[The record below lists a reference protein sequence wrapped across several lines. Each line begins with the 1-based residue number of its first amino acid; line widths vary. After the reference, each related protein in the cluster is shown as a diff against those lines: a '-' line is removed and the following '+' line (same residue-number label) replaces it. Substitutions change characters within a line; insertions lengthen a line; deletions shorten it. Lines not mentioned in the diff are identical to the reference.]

1 MKTRRLVWIIA
12 LVCAGMVAVAALI
25 FSQPASGGTGMPNT
39 DDGKLIEEAILYS
52 RTVNIRV
59 AVEHD
64 FSLLD
69 TIYTNDPRGGELWE
83 DYRQIVLK
91 SGTLQ
96 HDGYIGYL
104 DYRRAYSTCQYE
116 GGVLF
121 ERIIS
126 TAMAEERDLT
136 HEENQSLFI
145 CGGYSAA
152 PPIKLEN
159 MDTDFEWIIYS
170 IEIDGDVA
178 TAVVD
183 IGLTTNRMTLVKVN
197 NKWYIAMSEVIQR
210 HP

>member
-1 MKTRRLVWIIA
+1 MKTRRLVLIIS
-12 LVCAGMVAVAALI
+12 LVCVGMAAVAILI

-52 RTVNIRV
+52 RTVDIWV

-69 TIYTNDPRGGELWE
+69 TIYINDPRGGELWE
-83 DYRQIVLK
+83 DYKQIVLK

-104 DYRRAYSTCQYE
+104 DYRRAFSKCQYE
-116 GGVLF
+116 GGILF
-121 ERIIS
+121 DS
-126 TAMAEERDLT
+126 VFATAKAEDR
-136 HEENQSLFI
+136 SLNIDEINSLYVCNDFN
-145 CGGYSAA
+145 AA

-178 TAVVD
+178 NAVVD

-197 NKWYIAMSEVIQR
+197 DKWYIAMSEVIQR